1 MCVILETLR
10 FGLEDSTWWKGR
22 GAEGRHLETVP
33 WKEGREGGRE
43 GGDGQWRT
51 VDRFW
56 GGKEGRENDRFWI
69 NDHSLQE
76 SISRRLYLER
86 GNGN

>member
-1 MCVILETLR
+1 M
-10 FGLEDSTWWKGR
+10 WWKRR

-33 WKEGREGGRE
+33 WKGGRE
-43 GGDGQWRT
+43 EMGSGEPLT
-51 VDRFW
+51 VF
-56 GGKEGRENDRFWI
+56 GEEKREEKTIGFWI

-86 GNGN
+86 GDGN

>member
-1 MCVILETLR
+1 MRKADIWKR
-10 FGLEDSTWWKGR
+10 FPGR
-22 GAEGRHLETVP
+22 
-33 WKEGREGGRE
+33 KGGRE
-43 GGDGQWRT
+43 GEREEMGSGEPLT
-51 VDRFW
+51 VF
-56 GGKEGRENDRFWI
+56 GEEKREEKTIGFWI

>member
-1 MCVILETLR
+1 MVEKKRCGRQT
-10 FGLEDSTWWKGR
+10 FGNGSL
-22 GAEGRHLETVP
+22 EGR
-33 WKEGREGGRE
+33 K

-51 VDRFW
+51 VDGFW